1 MNRKEF
7 AQVRNHLGKT
17 QTQMSKLLGVSLKGI
32 QSFEQGWR
40 GIPSTAER
48 DLLILMGLKNALA
61 GGKRPCWS
69 VKKCPDES
77 RRRCPVWEFG
87 AGKICWFIN
96 GSLCRGKAAK
106 SWEEKSKVCRTCEVF
121 QSVFDLSQHFSGKK
135 AGART
140 ELAKSR
146 APKRKPS
153 NN

>member
-7 AQVRNHLGKT
+7 SQARNHLGKT
-17 QTQMSKLLGVSLKGI
+17 QVQMSKLLGVSLKGI

-48 DLLILMGLKNALA
+48 DLLLLLGLKNALIS
-61 GGKRPCWS
+61 GNRPCWS

-77 RRRCPVWEFG
+77 RRKCPVWEFG

-96 GSLCRGKAAK
+96 GSLCQGKAVK
-106 SWEEKSKVCRTCEVF
+106 TWEEKAKVCRKCEVF
-121 QSVFDLSQHFSGKK
+121 RSVFDLPQPKGKIGAGSGLLSTKIQ
-135 AGART
+135 
-140 ELAKSR
+140 
-146 APKRKPS
+146 KRKLS